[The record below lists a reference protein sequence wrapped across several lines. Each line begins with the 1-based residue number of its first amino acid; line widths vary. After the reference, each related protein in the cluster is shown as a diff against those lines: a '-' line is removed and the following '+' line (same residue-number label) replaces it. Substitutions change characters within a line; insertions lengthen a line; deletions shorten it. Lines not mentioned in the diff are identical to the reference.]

1 MIEISID
8 PARQQQAKEYARIRR
23 RLFVVELGLAAA
35 LTLAWLFSG
44 ASAAL
49 GRQIAAITANEWL
62 AVALYMLVFGA
73 VYLVVDLPLTCYSG
87 FVLPHRYGLSTQSFG
102 GFIADGIKGMAV
114 GGVLGLAVIE
124 VIYAL
129 LRTAPDTWWLW
140 TAGFMLLFSV
150 VLSNLA
156 PVLILPLF
164 YKLTPIE
171 DTELVR
177 RLTALAERAQAR
189 VRGVYT
195 INFSSKTTAA
205 NAALMGL
212 GNTRRIVLGDTLYG
226 QFSADEIE
234 TILAHEL
241 GHHVHRD
248 IPLGIALEAVAT
260 LAGLYLADLGLL
272 AGVQAFGFGSIAD
285 VAAFPVFA
293 AVMGASGFAT
303 MPLSNA
309 FSRWR
314 ERRADQYALEA
325 TNKPDAFI
333 GAMTRLAN
341 QNLAEVDPEPWVEWL
356 LYSHPAIGKR
366 LAQGEAYKRAVTN
379 SQ

>member
-1 MIEISID
+1 MNPITID
-8 PARQQQAKEYARIRR
+8 PARQEQARAYARIRR
-23 RLFVVELGLAAA
+23 RLFVAELAIAAV

-49 GRQIAAITANEWL
+49 GRQIAAITTNDWL

-73 VYLVVDLPLTCYSG
+73 VYLVVDLPLTYYSG
-87 FVLPHRYGLSTQSFG
+87 YVLPHRYGLSTQTIG
-102 GFIADGIKGMAV
+102 GFILDGIKGVAV
-114 GGVLGLAVIE
+114 GGVLGLAVLE

-129 LRTAPDTWWLW
+129 LRAAPDTWWLW

-164 YKLTPIE
+164 FKLTPVA
-171 DTELVR
+171 DAELVQ

-226 QFSADEIE
+226 QYSTDEIE

-248 IPLGIALEAVAT
+248 IPLGIALETVTT
-260 LAGLYLADLGLL
+260 LVGLYLAHLGLA
-272 AGVQAFGFGSIAD
+272 AGARAFGFAGIAD
-285 VAAFPVFA
+285 VAAFPLFA
-293 AVMGASGFAT
+293 AVMGAYGFVT
-303 MPLSNA
+303 MPLGNA

-314 ERRADQYALEA
+314 EERADQYALEP
-325 TNKPDAFI
+325 TRKPDAFI
-333 GAMTRLAN
+333 TAMTRLAN
-341 QNLAEVDPEPWVEWL
+341 QNLAEVDPEPWVEFL
-356 LYSHPAIGKR
+356 LYSH
-366 LAQGEAYKRAVTN
+366 
-379 SQ
+379 

>member
-1 MIEISID
+1 MNETHID
-8 PARQQQAKEYARIRR
+8 PARQEKAREYARIRR
-23 RLFVVELGLAAA
+23 RLFVAELGIAAA

-49 GRQIAAITANEWL
+49 GRQIAALTANEWL
-62 AVALYMLVFGA
+62 AVALYMLAFGV
-73 VYLVVDLPLTCYSG
+73 VYGVIDLPLTYYSG
-87 FVLPHRYGLSTQSFG
+87 FVLPQRYGLSTQTLG
-102 GFIADGIKGMAV
+102 AFIADGIKGMAV
-114 GGVLGLAVIE
+114 GGVIGLAVIE

-129 LRTAPDTWWLW
+129 LRAAPDTWWIW

-150 VLSNLA
+150 ALANLA

-164 YKLTPIE
+164 YKLTPV
-171 DTELVR
+171 DDADLAR
-177 RLTALAERAQAR
+177 RLTALAARAQAR
-189 VRGVYT
+189 VQGVYT

-248 IPLGIALEAVAT
+248 IPLGIALETVST
-260 LAGLYLADLGLL
+260 LAGLYLAHLGLL
-272 AGVQAFGFGSIAD
+272 AGAQTFGFHGISD

-293 AVMGASGFAT
+293 AVMGAFGFVT
-303 MPLSNA
+303 MPLTNG

-314 ERRADQYALEA
+314 EERADQYALEA
-325 TNKPDAFI
+325 TGKPDAFI

-356 LYSHPAIGKR
+356 LYSHPAISKR
-366 LAQGEAYKRAVTN
+366 VARGEAYQKTVAR